1 MKKWILLVT
10 VYTGICANSTAQNLS
25 VKEKTEAYINS
36 YKELAIEEMLR
47 TGVPASIKLAQ
58 GILESQFGE
67 SPLAKNANNH
77 FGIKCKT
84 EWTGEKTY
92 QDDDAKGEC
101 FRVYPTA
108 EQSYRDHSDF
118 LKNRPHYAFLFKL
131 EPTDITG
138 WAYGLKRAGYAT
150 NATYPEKLLRV
161 IEDYKLHQYTML
173 ALAIRENRNTPIVA
187 PTQQVTASIDATKTP
202 VQWVKEEEAKIPVS
216 EDKQKQDTPQVVNKT
231 ETEKS
236 KEIKLPEDNKIK
248 EEIKPAPIPVQ
259 APVENNTAKTEDSI
273 VPEKKEEPVGEKKKS
288 PYPDGVFTINHTKA
302 IYAKEGTSLL
312 ALAHRYDI
320 SLSKLFDFNE
330 LPESDILES
339 DQLLFIEKK
348 QKRGAS
354 DLHEVVSGET
364 LHAIGQKEGVR
375 LESLLE
381 YNKLKK
387 DSQLSAGQKLYL
399 RSPAEIKNAA
409 AKAKPKNTK

>member
-1 MKKWILLVT
+1 MKKWIVLVIGYCSIS
-10 VYTGICANSTAQNLS
+10 VNSTAQNLS
-25 VKEKTEAYINS
+25 TKEKTENYINS
-36 YKELAIEEMLR
+36 YKELAMQEMLR

-92 QDDDAKGEC
+92 QDDDARGEC
-101 FRVYPTA
+101 FRVYTSA

-118 LKNRPHYAFLFKL
+118 LKTRPHYSFLFKL
-131 EPTDITG
+131 EPTDISG

-150 NATYPEKLLRV
+150 NPTYPEKLLRV

-173 ALAIRENRNTPIVA
+173 ALAIRDNRNAPVVA
-187 PTQQVTASIDATKTP
+187 PAQQATVTIDATKTP
-202 VQWVKEEEAKIPVS
+202 ILWVKEEESKNKEPKISEAIKVKEEENKKKEEKIP
-216 EDKQKQDTPQVVNKT
+216 
-231 ETEKS
+231 
-236 KEIKLPEDNKIK
+236 
-248 EEIKPAPIPVQ
+248 EEIKATPVQ
-259 APVENNTAKTEDSI
+259 ASTENNIEKAEDTI
-273 VPEKKEEPVGEKKKS
+273 LPEKKTEPAAEKKPS
-288 PYPDGVFTINHTKA
+288 TYPEGVFTINHTKA
-302 IYAKEGTSLL
+302 IYATEGTSLL

-354 DLHEVVSGET
+354 DLHEVVAGET
-364 LHAIGQKEGVR
+364 LHAICQKEGIR

-381 YNKLKK
+381 FNKLKK
-387 DSQLSAGQKLYL
+387 DSQLSAGQKLFL
-399 RSPAEIKNAA
+399 RSPAEIKSAA

>member
-1 MKKWILLVT
+1 MKKWILLLT
-10 VYTGICANSTAQNLS
+10 VYTCTTLNSMAQNLS

-67 SPLAKNANNH
+67 SSLAKNANNH
-77 FGIKCKT
+77 FGIKCKA
-84 EWTGEKTY
+84 EWTGEKIY

-101 FRVYPTA
+101 FRVYPDA
-108 EQSYRDHSDF
+108 AQSYKDHSDF
-118 LKNRPHYAFLFKL
+118 LKTRPHYAFLFKL

-150 NATYPEKLLRV
+150 NSTYPEKLLKV

-173 ALAIRENRNTPIVA
+173 ALAIKDNRNAPVPVFAQQSTIAVETVKASVIDVKEDNPQPEKTREN
-187 PTQQVTASIDATKTP
+187 K
-202 VQWVKEEEAKIPVS
+202 VKE
-216 EDKQKQDTPQVVNKT
+216 T
-231 ETEKS
+231 S
-236 KEIKLPEDNKIK
+236 K
-248 EEIKPAPIPVQ
+248 AAPVQ
-259 APVENNTAKTEDSI
+259 ASAEDITKKTEDTI
-273 VPEKKEEPVGEKKKS
+273 LPEKKAEPTTEKKSS
-288 PYPDGVFTINHTKA
+288 PYPDRVFTINHTKA

-330 LPESDILES
+330 LPESDILET

-354 DLHEVVSGET
+354 DLHEVTAGET
-364 LHAIGQKEGVR
+364 LHAICQKEGIR

-399 RSPAEIKNAA
+399 RSPAETRNAA

>member
-1 MKKWILLVT
+1 MKKWILLILVCIS
-10 VYTGICANSTAQNLS
+10 VQATGFGQNLS
-25 VKEKTEAYINS
+25 VKEKTEAYINN
-36 YKELAIEEMLR
+36 YKEIAIEEMLR

-101 FRVYPTA
+101 FRVYPSA

-118 LKNRPHYAFLFKL
+118 LKTRPHYSFLFKL

-150 NATYPEKLLRV
+150 SATYPEKLLRV

-173 ALAIRENRNTPIVA
+173 ALAIKENRNAPVPVITAPAMTTTAAVKTPEV
-187 PTQQVTASIDATKTP
+187 VNKEEESRNKETKTQE
-202 VQWVKEEEAKIPVS
+202 VVKVKEEEAKTAPIQAV
-216 EDKQKQDTPQVVNKT
+216 
-231 ETEKS
+231 
-236 KEIKLPEDNKIK
+236 K
-248 EEIKPAPIPVQ
+248 EEIAD
-259 APVENNTAKTEDSI
+259 KTEDTI
-273 VPEKKEEPVGEKKKS
+273 IPEKKAEPAPEKKPS
-288 PYPDGVFTINHTKA
+288 PYPEGVFTINHTKA

-312 ALAHRYDI
+312 ALANKYDI

-330 LPESDILES
+330 LPESDIL
-339 DQLLFIEKK
+339 DADHLLFIEKK

-354 DLHEVVSGET
+354 DLHEVAAGET
-364 LHAIGQKEGVR
+364 LHQISQKEGIR

-399 RSPAEIKNAA
+399 RSPAEIKNGA
-409 AKAKPKNTK
+409 AKAKTKNTK

>member
-1 MKKWILLVT
+1 MKKWIVLLTASVCIANA
-10 VYTGICANSTAQNLS
+10 GISQPLS
-25 VKEKTEAYINS
+25 VKEKTQAYINS

-101 FRVYPTA
+101 FRVYPDA
-108 EQSYRDHSDF
+108 AQSYKDHSDF
-118 LKNRPHYAFLFKL
+118 LKTRPHYAFLFKL

-150 NATYPEKLLRV
+150 SPTYPEKLLRV
-161 IEDYKLHQYTML
+161 IEDYQLHQYTTL
-173 ALAIRENRNTPIVA
+173 GLAIKENRNA
-187 PTQQVTASIDATKTP
+187 PVPVTESSAHTNSTIAETNSTQTAEAKKEAEP
-202 VQWVKEEEAKIPVS
+202 VNKEAAEKNKETRIPESNDVKEP
-216 EDKQKQDTPQVVNKT
+216 
-231 ETEKS
+231 
-236 KEIKLPEDNKIK
+236 
-248 EEIKPAPIPVQ
+248 
-259 APVENNTAKTEDSI
+259 AKTVSAEIATVKNADT
-273 VPEKKEEPVGEKKKS
+273 VVAEKKTTIATEPKKAA
-288 PYPDGVFTINHTKA
+288 YPDGVFTINHTKA
-302 IYAKEGTSLL
+302 VYAKEGTSLL

-330 LPESDILES
+330 LPECDILET

-348 QKRGAS
+348 QKKGAS
-354 DLHEVVSGET
+354 DVHEVAPGET
-364 LHAIGQKEGVR
+364 LHAICQKEGIR

-399 RSPAEIKNAA
+399 RSPSEIKNAA
-409 AKAKPKNTK
+409 AKEKNKTTK

>member
-1 MKKWILLVT
+1 MKKWILLILVSVQAT
-10 VYTGICANSTAQNLS
+10 AFAQNLS
-25 VKEKTEAYINS
+25 VKEKTEAYINN
-36 YKELAIEEMLR
+36 YKEIAIEEMLR

-92 QDDDAKGEC
+92 QDDDARGEC
-101 FRVYPTA
+101 FRVYPSA

-118 LKNRPHYAFLFKL
+118 LKTRPHYSFLFKL

-150 NATYPEKLLRV
+150 SATYPEKLLRV

-173 ALAIRENRNTPIVA
+173 ALAIKENRNA
-187 PTQQVTASIDATKTP
+187 PVPVTTSPAITTTAAVKTP
-202 VQWVKEEEAKIPVS
+202 EVMNKEEESKSKDSKTPEAIKTKEEETKNKTSEIIKVKEEEV
-216 EDKQKQDTPQVVNKT
+216 KT
-231 ETEKS
+231 AP
-236 KEIKLPEDNKIK
+236 IQAVK
-248 EEIKPAPIPVQ
+248 EEVAD
-259 APVENNTAKTEDSI
+259 KTEDTI
-273 VPEKKEEPVGEKKKS
+273 IPEKKVEPTPEKKAS
-288 PYPDGVFTINHTKA
+288 PYPEGVFTINHTKA

-312 ALAHRYDI
+312 ALANRYDI

-330 LPESDILES
+330 LPESDIL
-339 DQLLFIEKK
+339 DADHLLFIEKK

-354 DLHEVVSGET
+354 DLHEVTDGET
-364 LHAIGQKEGVR
+364 LHQISQKEGIR

-399 RSPAEIKNAA
+399 RSPAEIKNGA
-409 AKAKPKNTK
+409 AKAKTKNTK

>member
-1 MKKWILLVT
+1 MKKWILLIL
-10 VYTGICANSTAQNLS
+10 VYVSVQTTGFAQNLS

-101 FRVYPTA
+101 FRVYPSA

-118 LKNRPHYAFLFKL
+118 LKNRPHYSFLFKL

-150 NATYPEKLLRV
+150 SSTYPEKLLRV

-173 ALAIRENRNTPIVA
+173 ALAIKENRNAPVPITTSPA
-187 PTQQVTASIDATKTP
+187 ITTTAVVKTP
-202 VQWVKEEEAKIPVS
+202 AVVNKQEESSNKESKIQEVVKVKEEEV
-216 EDKQKQDTPQVVNKT
+216 KT
-231 ETEKS
+231 AP
-236 KEIKLPEDNKIK
+236 IQAVK
-248 EEIKPAPIPVQ
+248 EEIADKS
-259 APVENNTAKTEDSI
+259 EDTI
-273 VPEKKEEPVGEKKKS
+273 IPEKKTEPAPEKKPS
-288 PYPDGVFTINHTKA
+288 TYPEGVFTINHTKA
-302 IYAKEGTSLL
+302 IYAREGTSLL

-330 LPESDILES
+330 LPESDIL
-339 DQLLFIEKK
+339 DADHVLFIEKK

-354 DLHEVVSGET
+354 DLHEVTAGET
-364 LHAIGQKEGVR
+364 LHDISQKEGIR

-399 RSPAEIKNAA
+399 RSPAEIKNGA
-409 AKAKPKNTK
+409 AKAKTKNTK

>member
-1 MKKWILLVT
+1 MKKLILLLSA
-10 VYTGICANSTAQNLS
+10 YTFFCATSTAQNLS
-25 VKEKTEAYINS
+25 VKEKTEAYINN

-101 FRVYPTA
+101 FRVYPDA
-108 EQSYRDHSDF
+108 AQSYKDHSDF
-118 LKNRPHYAFLFKL
+118 LKTRPHYAFLFKL

-150 NATYPEKLLRV
+150 SPTYPEKLLRV
-161 IEDYKLHQYTML
+161 VEDYKLHQYTML
-173 ALAIRENRNTPIVA
+173 ALAIKENRNAPTPLS
-187 PTQQVTASIDATKTP
+187 TQQVTVAVEPAKSPVIETKEEP
-202 VQWVKEEEAKIPVS
+202 IKLKDEKVQVTEKAKETKIQEENKVKEEPKIAQVAT
-216 EDKQKQDTPQVVNKT
+216 EDITD
-231 ETEKS
+231 
-236 KEIKLPEDNKIK
+236 
-248 EEIKPAPIPVQ
+248 
-259 APVENNTAKTEDSI
+259 KTEDTI
-273 VPEKKEEPVGEKKKS
+273 LPEKKVEPAVEKKVS

-330 LPESDILES
+330 IPESDILET

-354 DLHEVVSGET
+354 DVHEVTAGET
-364 LHAIGQKEGVR
+364 VHMICQKEGIR

-387 DSQLSAGQKLYL
+387 DSQLSTGQKLYL
-399 RSPAEIKNAA
+399 RSPAETKNAA
-409 AKAKPKNTK
+409 AKAKSKTTK

>member
-1 MKKWILLVT
+1 MKKWILLIL
-10 VYTGICANSTAQNLS
+10 VYVSLQTAGFAQNLS

-36 YKELAIEEMLR
+36 YKEIAIEEMLR

-101 FRVYPTA
+101 FRVYPSA

-118 LKNRPHYAFLFKL
+118 LKTRPHYSFLFKL

-150 NATYPEKLLRV
+150 SSTYPEKLLRV

-173 ALAIRENRNTPIVA
+173 ALAIKENRNAPVPVTTSPPI
-187 PTQQVTASIDATKTP
+187 TTATAVKAE
-202 VQWVKEEEAKIPVS
+202 VLNKEEEAGNKQNKTQEIVKVREEEVKTAPIQAVKEEMADKS
-216 EDKQKQDTPQVVNKT
+216 EDTV
-231 ETEKS
+231 
-236 KEIKLPEDNKIK
+236 
-248 EEIKPAPIPVQ
+248 
-259 APVENNTAKTEDSI
+259 
-273 VPEKKEEPVGEKKKS
+273 VPEKKAEPTAEKKPS
-288 PYPDGVFTINHTKA
+288 PYPEGVFTINHTKA
-302 IYAKEGTSLL
+302 IYAREGTSLL

-330 LPESDILES
+330 LPESDIL
-339 DQLLFIEKK
+339 DADHLLFIEKK

-354 DLHEVVSGET
+354 DLHEVTAGET
-364 LHAIGQKEGVR
+364 LHEISQKEGIR

-399 RSPAEIKNAA
+399 RSPAEIKNVA
-409 AKAKPKNTK
+409 AKAKTKNTK